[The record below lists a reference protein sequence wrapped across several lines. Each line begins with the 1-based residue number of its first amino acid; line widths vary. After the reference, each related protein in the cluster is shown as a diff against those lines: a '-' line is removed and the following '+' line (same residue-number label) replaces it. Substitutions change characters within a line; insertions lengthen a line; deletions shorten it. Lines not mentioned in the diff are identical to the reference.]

1 MDSSKYI
8 EECLSILD
16 NEKSIKIT
24 DDTTK
29 RIECKI

>member
-8 EECLSILD
+8 EQCLSMLD
-16 NEKSIKIT
+16 NEKFIKIT
-24 DDTTK
+24 DDPTK